1 MVFLMNMNILKMA
14 IFSARRCDIV
24 KYLTAFEIREKY
36 KNDKVV
42 TYAFAEQMRLIEE
55 AAQAGETDTV
65 LLRTVDYF
73 INDKGETI
81 IGNSD
86 IFEQKKQRVDGMV
99 LEHFLSMGYK
109 KKKVGVT
116 PYLSWAERLV

>member
-1 MVFLMNMNILKMA
+1 MNTKG
-14 IFSARRCDIV
+14 RCDIV

-42 TYAFAEQMRLIEE
+42 SYAFAEQMRLIEE
-55 AAQAGETDTV
+55 AAKAGSTDVV

-73 INDKGETI
+73 INEKGETV

-86 IFEQKKQRVDGMV
+86 IFEQKRQRVDGVV
-99 LEHFLSMGYK
+99 LDHFLSLGYK
-109 KKKVGVT
+109 KTKVGVT
-116 PYLSWAERLV
+116 PCLSWAERLV

>member
-1 MVFLMNMNILKMA
+1 M
-14 IFSARRCDIV
+14 RRCEIV

-42 TYAFAEQMRLIEE
+42 SYAFAEQMRLIEE
-55 AAQAGETDTV
+55 AAKAGETDV
-65 LLRTVDYF
+65 ILLRSVDYF
-73 INDKGETI
+73 VNDKGEQI

-86 IFEQKKQRVDGMV
+86 IFEQKKQRVDGAV
-99 LEHFLSMGYK
+99 LEHFLSLGYK

>member
-1 MVFLMNMNILKMA
+1 M
-14 IFSARRCDIV
+14 RRCKIV

-42 TYAFAEQMRLIEE
+42 SYAFAEQMRLIEE
-55 AAQAGETDTV
+55 AAKSGETDTV

-73 INDKGETI
+73 IDEKGETI
-81 IGNSD
+81 IGTTD
-86 IFEQKKQRVDGMV
+86 VFEQKKQRVDGAV
-99 LEHFLSMGYK
+99 LEHFLSLGYK

-116 PYLSWAERLV
+116 PYLSWAERVV